1 MDAAPADPLRV
12 GSTVTRRAPEP
23 DADTRGLAVAAV
35 LVSALCA
42 VTLGPFTIWLV
53 REVLH
58 MGCGTYPPGTEGA
71 GTWTCADGIGYI
83 SVAAALGALWLM
95 TSLVGALLAGLV
107 RPALTARIGLV
118 VLAFAG
124 TGAVLAW
131 FWSNTLLLVR
141 DEHAPLSATQLWM
154 QAVGP
159 AAGVAASGLLV
170 AAASLWWRGRTAATV
185 CAAAAGLM
193 VVAIVLQPG
202 LGFSLLPVAGLL
214 AAASARSWRPGM
226 PRRDRTAA
234 ASADSSS
241 AG

>member
-1 MDAAPADPLRV
+1 MDAAPADPRRV
-12 GSTVTRRAPEP
+12 GSTGRTRSSQA
-23 DADTRGLAVAAV
+23 DADPRGLSVAAV
-35 LVSALCA
+35 LISALCSVA
-42 VTLGPFTIWLV
+42 LGPFTIWLV

-83 SVAAALGALWLM
+83 SVAAALGTLWLV

-131 FWSNTLLLVR
+131 FWSNTLQLVR
-141 DEHAPLSATQLWM
+141 DEHSPLSASQLWL

-159 AAGVAASGLLV
+159 AALVSAAALVV
-170 AAASLWWRGRTAATV
+170 AAASLWWRGRAAV
-185 CAAAAGLM
+185 AISAAAAGLM
-193 VVAIVLQPG
+193 VVAIMLQPG